1 MSDNGNDL
9 ATFLA
14 GFIVG
19 GLVGAAT
26 ALLLAPQAGEDTRE
40 VIREKSI
47 ELKDKAVSTA
57 DETRVRAEKALEEA
71 RLRADEKFE
80 DVRVRAGDLA
90 TKTKEKAAELQ
101 HRGQVVLEEQ
111 SISPAGTAGEEAAA
125 DDADLAE
132 A

>member
-47 ELKDKAVSTA
+47 ELKDKAFTTA
-57 DETRVRAEKALEEA
+57 DEARTRAEKSLEEA
-71 RLRADEKFE
+71 RLRADEKLE
-80 DVRVRAGDLA
+80 EVRLRASDLA
-90 TKTKEKAAELQ
+90 AKTKEKAAELQ

-111 SISPAGTAGEEAAA
+111 TILPTGDAGEEAAA
-125 DDADLAE
+125 SE